1 MDPQYLKRDE
11 LEYEL
16 SVRGITEFGAET
28 LRSMRRLLKD
38 KQKNEGF
45 GKIACHNSFDPD
57 IGKEID
63 ICNKKVVDLERL
75 LETFQGEAESEEAK
89 YIFSVLQHLY
99 GRLNRLHIDDD
110 IEDAETWRDCKNN
123 LLRQLESL
131 ETTMDRKCFSFRSF
145 ASSSQGRNNVYLED
159 NQDQSTVLPVSTS
172 TVVIHQNRTPVSQ
185 WGITF
190 DAKKTG
196 LSVSAFLE
204 KIETYRV
211 ARNVS
216 EEELKNSIIDLLKG
230 DALIWY
236 TSIRSQVDS
245 WHTFVN
251 WFKEEYL
258 PHDHHEKL
266 WELIRARNQNQ
277 NESIGTY
284 FACMTNLFNRLGNLV
299 SEQEKLYILKRNI
312 LPYYIHQLGSQGE
325 INSVDELRKLCK
337 KWEINR
343 EIASRP
349 RTTLNANISAL
360 EPDLAGNPG
369 PFNFINRNRTATPV
383 NSVTSND
390 KTCWNCNELGHR
402 FQNCRKKRER
412 KFCFR
417 CGKAGVTSRTTT
429 LGVRKPANDS
439 WIAWLNFV
447 GTEYRR
453 QRICSMFTTR
463 EGDPRPYLT
472 VKIYGLTF
480 VGLLDS
486 GASRTVIGSSSWAKF
501 QELKLDLKLEKN
513 ISAITVANGS
523 SCDVLGVVQ
532 LPIKLDNKIRLIKAV
547 VVLGY
552 QQYNSEYDWKIIVPK
567 KLRGAVLLENH
578 NDASAGHLG
587 FFKTMKRIAS
597 QYYWPRMN
605 VDIARDIC
613 ENVKDRL
620 QKSYQQSSARYNLR
634 HRPMSLE
641 PGQIVWKKQYTL
653 SDAANYYS
661 SKLGPKFVKCRK
673 SIKVFFSSHIF
684 SADSLNSSNT
694 PKVLVYVQSGKDKH
708 Q

>member
-45 GKIACHNSFDPD
+45 GKIACHNSFDPE

-75 LETFQGEAESEEAK
+75 LETFQGGAESEEAK

-159 NQDQSTVLPVSTS
+159 NQDQSTMLPVSTS

-266 WELIRARNQNQ
+266 WEMIRARNQNQ

-284 FACMTNLFNRLGNLV
+284 FACMTNLFNRLGNPV

-349 RTTLNANISAL
+349 RSTLNANISAL

-369 PFNFINRNRTATPV
+369 PFNFINRNRTAVPV

-417 CGKAGVTSRTTT
+417 CGKAGVTRYTCSSCSKNAPVSR
-429 LGVRKPANDS
+429 
-439 WIAWLNFV
+439 
-447 GTEYRR
+447 
-453 QRICSMFTTR
+453 R

-472 VKIYGLTF
+472 VEIYGLTF

-486 GASRTVIGSSSWAKF
+486 GASRTVIGSSGWAKF

-513 ISAITVANGS
+513 VSAITVANGS

-547 VVLGY
+547 VVLGISDNIILGVDFWKDMNILPSLTN
-552 QQYNSEYDWKIIVPK
+552 NSYTFDESP
-567 KLRGAVLLENH
+567 
-578 NDASAGHLG
+578 
-587 FFKTMKRIAS
+587 
-597 QYYWPRMN
+597 
-605 VDIARDIC
+605 
-613 ENVKDRL
+613 
-620 QKSYQQSSARYNLR
+620 
-634 HRPMSLE
+634 
-641 PGQIVWKKQYTL
+641 QI
-653 SDAANYYS
+653 
-661 SKLGPKFVKCRK
+661 
-673 SIKVFFSSHIF
+673 
-684 SADSLNSSNT
+684 NSM
-694 PKVLVYVQSGKDKH
+694 
-708 Q
+708 